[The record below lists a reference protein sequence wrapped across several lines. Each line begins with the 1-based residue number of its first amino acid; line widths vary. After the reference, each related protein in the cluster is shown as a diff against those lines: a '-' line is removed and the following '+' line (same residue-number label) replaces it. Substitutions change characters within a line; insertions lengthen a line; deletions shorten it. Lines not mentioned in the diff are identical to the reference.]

1 MSSISCQDGARK
13 ADLSER
19 YFNGSQQSLLR
30 GWEGMGRDGKGDMKK
45 LDEKSKKSCLTQKSC
60 GAELVELE

>member
-1 MSSISCQDGARK
+1 
-13 ADLSER
+13 
-19 YFNGSQQSLLR
+19 
-30 GWEGMGRDGKGDMKK
+30 MGRDGKGDMKK

>member
-1 MSSISCQDGARK
+1 MCRPNCKPMSSISCQDGARK

-30 GWEGMGRDGKGDMKK
+30 GQEGMGRDGKGWEGMGRDGKGWEGMGR
-45 LDEKSKKSCLTQKSC
+45 ET
-60 GAELVELE
+60 